1 MSSGPLSFSIYNE
14 GYMYNYRSKCRWN
27 MLLHIDGEVIEIR
40 PGELF
45 KAKQQVDS
53 RYLDLIIT
61 KKKPGP
67 KPKVSKAATKTTFE
81 DELNGSSTES

>member
-27 MLLHIDGEVIEIR
+27 MLLHIDGEVVEIR

-45 KAKQQVDS
+45 KSKKQVTS
-53 RYLDLIIT
+53 RYLDLIV
-61 KKKPGP
+61 KKKKTGP
-67 KPKVSKAATKTTFE
+67 KPKETKTIFE
-81 DELNGSSTES
+81 DKINGSSTES